1 MSTFLVV
8 RGIFSSILKPSVD
21 LYIRYEAALWKEELV
36 HDTIIIMGESDT
48 LVPSKMISSY
58 LHDISLGQAD
68 AFADEAGAGTADGV
82 IFFSPPPRLFKRRSK
97 SLTRS
102 SALAL
107 DGGAG
112 FVSVVVDFSIATGLV
127 AGCSIIMIQ
136 SIAILCNNLL
146 P

>member
-68 AFADEAGAGTADGV
+68 AFADETLESVNPYTKKKV
-82 IFFSPPPRLFKRRSK
+82 IF
-97 SLTRS
+97 
-102 SALAL
+102 
-107 DGGAG
+107 G
-112 FVSVVVDFSIATGLV
+112 FADSCL
-127 AGCSIIMIQ
+127 
-136 SIAILCNNLL
+136 
-146 P
+146 